1 MISFR
6 SLRESCKVSV
16 KLYSTPL
23 TEGGEAEFSSGK
35 ADKILM
41 SKHDR
46 DVVTKKIK
54 DSLKD
59 FNEKYAKEMGS
70 KLWDDKAITDGD
82 IFSGSTKAFMSSDI
96 QTSDFAKHK
105 EIVSDIDVQVD
116 ENAKETLATFLEKSK
131 NKKFKNSTLTDWK
144 ASPLGDQHLALFK
157 LDNPS
162 LFFQIDFELVDF
174 KDGRPTKFASFSRSS
189 EWVDIKE
196 GIKGVFHKYLISTLT
211 GRIKKDVIILKGKK
225 ETPEKVS
232 ISSLAFSVSKGLRD
246 KLEPVMDGSKQK
258 MIDGLPVFKELPTAK
273 STYTKDLEAIFKMIM
288 GVEPKSGDMEKF
300 GSFMGIISLI
310 NTYLPKEKQ
319 VIFDRFMGFLF
330 EPHSAKITQDQ
341 KEDRRIK
348 TIAMSKLIDGLKLNV
363 NQTELEKKITAYY
376 GGTVKEDT
384 ADSVVKTKRKG
395 LVHLEKMPD
404 LEFVEFFR
412 EVSPKLKN
420 LPVTLKVDG
429 VGGRFGKDE
438 KGKPFFENSYSGPV
452 FEPGRFSAYAKTRPD
467 ASEGMIDRSKKFD
480 MLFDVVIGSSVMA
493 AVPNDTKV
501 ICEFLFNPLGEE
513 SDSTVKFVSVSYDKS
528 KLGSE
533 LTIVPIDVIIAST
546 GEEHPKKDKIISDI
560 MKKSSDKIK
569 VVSPK
574 LVQKGE
580 IDITAII
587 DPIKTLDDEAVKK
600 IKSLKA
606 ADKEEKARIKEI
618 IQAVKEKMAKYILD
632 HPSIVGKDILGP
644 DVEGLVVNLGGRNI
658 KITTQAFKNTIAAKR
673 AQAAGKD
680 K

>member
-1 MISFR
+1 MITFKQ
-6 SLRESCKVSV
+6 LRESCNVSV

-96 QTSDFAKHK
+96 QTSDFVKHK

-116 ENAKETLATFLEKSK
+116 ENAKVTLATFLEKSK
-131 NKKFKNSTLTDWK
+131 NKKFQNSILTDWK

-174 KDGRPTKFASFSRSS
+174 KDGRPTKFSTFSRSS

-196 GIKGVFHKYLISTLT
+196 GVKGVFHKWLISSLT
-211 GRIKKDVIILKGKK
+211 RRSKNDVIILKGKK

-273 STYTKDLEAIFKMIM
+273 STYTKDLEVIFTRII

-310 NTYLPKEKQ
+310 NMYLSKEKS
-319 VIFDRFMGFLF
+319 VIFDRFFEFLF
-330 EPHSAKITQDQ
+330 EPKVAQMITKDS

-348 TIAMSKLIDGLKLNV
+348 TIALSKLVDGLKLNV
-363 NQTELEKKITAYY
+363 DQVELEKKITAYY
-376 GGTVKEDT
+376 GGTMKEDT
-384 ADSVVKTKRKG
+384 DSVVKTKRKG

-420 LPVTLKVDG
+420 FPVTLKVDG

-452 FEPGRFSAYAKTRPD
+452 FEPGRFIAYAKSRAD

-480 MLFDVVIGSSVMA
+480 MLFDVVVASSVMA
-493 AVPNDTKV
+493 AVPNDTKI

-513 SDSTVKFVSVSYDKS
+513 SDTEVKFVSVSYDKS

-533 LTIVPIDVIIAST
+533 LTIVPINVIVAST
-546 GEEHPKKDKIISDI
+546 GEEHPQKNKIISDI

-587 DPIKTLDDEAVKK
+587 DPIKSLDDEAIKK
-600 IKSLKA
+600 IKSLKG
-606 ADKEEKARIKEI
+606 ADKEEKAQIKEI
-618 IQAVKEKMAKYILD
+618 IQAVKERMAKYILD

-644 DVEGLVVNLGGRNI
+644 EVEGLVVNLDGRNI
-658 KITTQAFKNTIAAKR
+658 KITTQAFKDTIAAKR
-673 AQAAGKD
+673 AQR
-680 K
+680 

>member
-1 MISFR
+1 MITFKQ
-6 SLRESCKVSV
+6 LRESCNVSV

-96 QTSDFAKHK
+96 QTSDFVKHK

-116 ENAKETLATFLEKSK
+116 ENAKVTLATFLEKSK
-131 NKKFKNSTLTDWK
+131 NKKFQNSILTDWK

-174 KDGRPTKFASFSRSS
+174 KDGRPTKFSTFSRSS

-196 GIKGVFHKYLISTLT
+196 GVKGVFHKWLISSLT
-211 GRIKKDVIILKGKK
+211 RRSKNDVIILKGKK

-273 STYTKDLEAIFKMIM
+273 STYTKDLEVIFTRII

-310 NTYLPKEKQ
+310 NMYLSKEKS
-319 VIFDRFMGFLF
+319 VIFDRFFEFLF
-330 EPHSAKITQDQ
+330 EPKVAQMITKDS

-348 TIAMSKLIDGLKLNV
+348 TIALSKLVDGLKLNV
-363 NQTELEKKITAYY
+363 DQVELEKKITAYY
-376 GGTVKEDT
+376 GGTMKEDT
-384 ADSVVKTKRKG
+384 DSVVKTKRKG

-420 LPVTLKVDG
+420 FPVTLKVDG

-452 FEPGRFSAYAKTRPD
+452 FEPGRFIAYAKSRAD

-480 MLFDVVIGSSVMA
+480 MLFDVVVASSVMA
-493 AVPNDTKV
+493 AVPNDTKI

-513 SDSTVKFVSVSYDKS
+513 SDTEVKFVSVSYDKS

-533 LTIVPIDVIIAST
+533 LTIVPINVIVAST
-546 GEEHPKKDKIISDI
+546 GEEHPQKNKIISDI

-587 DPIKTLDDEAVKK
+587 DPIKSLDDEAIKK
-600 IKSLKA
+600 IKSLKG
-606 ADKEEKARIKEI
+606 ADKEEKAQIKEI
-618 IQAVKEKMAKYILD
+618 IQAVKERMAKYILD

-644 DVEGLVVNLGGRNI
+644 EVEGLVVNLDGRNI
-658 KITTQAFKNTIAAKR
+658 KITTRAFKDTIAAKR
-673 AQAAGKD
+673 AQR
-680 K
+680 

>member
-1 MISFR
+1 MISFQ

-16 KLYSTPL
+16 KLYSL
-23 TEGGEAEFSSGK
+23 KEGGEAEFTSGK

-59 FNEKYAKEMGS
+59 FNLKYAKKMGE

-82 IFSGSTKAFMSSDI
+82 IFSGSSKAFMSSDI
-96 QTSDFAKHK
+96 LSSDFAKHK

-116 ENAKETLATFLEKSK
+116 ENSKETLAKFLESSK
-131 NKKFKNSTLTDWK
+131 GDKFVHSILSDWK

-174 KDGRPTKFASFSRSS
+174 DKGRPTKFASFARSS

-196 GIKGVFHKYLISTLT
+196 GVKGVFHKWLINSLT
-211 GRIKKDVIILKGKK
+211 RRAKSDVIILKGKK

-246 KLEPVMDGSKQK
+246 KLEPVMDGSKQR

-273 STYTKDLEAIFKMIM
+273 STYTKDLEVIFERII
-288 GVEPKSGDMEKF
+288 GVKPKGDDMNKF
-300 GSFMGIISLI
+300 GSFMGIIQLI
-310 NTYLPKEKQ
+310 NTYLPREKDA
-319 VIFDRFMGFLF
+319 IFDRFVEMLF
-330 EPHSAKITQDQ
+330 EPKSAQMITKDS
-341 KEDRRIK
+341 KEDRRVK
-348 TIAMSKLIDGLKLNV
+348 TVALSKLIDGLKLKV

-376 GGTVKEDT
+376 GGTKE
-384 ADSVVKTKRKG
+384 SVNEDAVTTKRKG
-395 LVHLEKMPD
+395 LVHLEKMSD

-412 EVSPKLKN
+412 DVNPKLKN
-420 LPVTLKVDG
+420 LPVSLKVDG
-429 VGGRFGKDE
+429 IGGRFGKDE
-438 KGKPFFENSYSGPV
+438 KGKPFIENSYSGPR
-452 FEPGRFSAYAKTRPD
+452 FEKGSFLAFAKSRENAD
-467 ASEGMIDRSKKFD
+467 EGMLNRAEKFD
-480 MLFDVVIGSSVMA
+480 MIFDIISESALMKSL
-493 AVPNDTKV
+493 PNDTKV
-501 ICEFLFNPLGEE
+501 ICEFLFNPLGQEK
-513 SDSTVKFVSVSYDKS
+513 DNTIKFVSVSYDKS

-533 LTIVPIDVIIAST
+533 LTVVPISVIVAST
-546 GEEHPKKDKIISDI
+546 GEEHPQMKKIIDSLL
-560 MKKSSDKIK
+560 KQSTDKIK

-574 LVQKGE
+574 LAQKGD
-580 IDITAII
+580 IDITAIV
-587 DPIKTLDDEAVKK
+587 DPIKTLDADAIAK

-606 ADKEEKARIKEI
+606 ADKPEKARIKEV

-644 DVEGLVVNLGGRNI
+644 EVEGLVINLGGKNI
-658 KITTQAFKNTIAAKR
+658 KITTQAFKDTIAAKR
-673 AQAAGKD
+673 AQAASKD

>member
-6 SLRESCKVSV
+6 SLRESCNVSV

-82 IFSGSTKAFMSSDI
+82 IFSGSSKAFMSSDI
-96 QTSDFAKHK
+96 LSSDFAKHK

-116 ENAKETLATFLEKSK
+116 EHAKETLATFLEKSK
-131 NKKFKNSTLTDWK
+131 NKKFKNSILSDWK
-144 ASPLGDQHLALFK
+144 ASPLGDQHLGLFK
-157 LDNPS
+157 LDDPS
-162 LFFQIDFELVDF
+162 LFYQIDFELVDF
-174 KDGRPTKFASFSRSS
+174 KDGRPTKFASFARSS

-196 GIKGVFHKYLISTLT
+196 GVKGVFHKWLISSLT
-211 GRIKKDVIILKGKK
+211 RRSKNDVIILKGKK

-273 STYTKDLEAIFKMIM
+273 STYTKDLEVIFKRII

-310 NTYLPKEKQ
+310 NTYLSKEKQ
-319 VIFDRFMGFLF
+319 VIFDRFFEFLF
-330 EPHSAKITQDQ
+330 EPKVAQMITKDQ
-341 KEDRRIK
+341 KEDRRVK
-348 TIAMSKLIDGLKLNV
+348 TIAISKLIDGLKLNV
-363 NQTELEKKITAYY
+363 NQVDLEKKITAYY

-412 EVSPKLKN
+412 EVNPKLKN

-480 MLFDVVIGSSVMA
+480 ILFDVVIGSSVMA
-493 AVPNDTKV
+493 AVPNNTKV

-513 SDSTVKFVSVSYDKS
+513 SDSTVKFVSIEYDKS

-533 LTIVPIDVIIAST
+533 LTIVPIDVIVAST
-546 GEEHPKKDKIISDI
+546 GEEHPQKNKVISDI

-618 IQAVKEKMAKYILD
+618 IQVVKEKMAKYILD

-658 KITTQAFKNTIAAKR
+658 KITTQAFKDTIAAKR
-673 AQAAGKD
+673 AQR
-680 K
+680 

>member
-1 MISFR
+1 MISFQ
-6 SLRESCKVSV
+6 SLRESCRVSV
-16 KLYSTPL
+16 KLYSL
-23 TEGGEAEFSSGK
+23 HEGGEAEFSSGK

-59 FNEKYAKEMGS
+59 FNQKYEKKMAE

-82 IFSGSTKAFMSSDI
+82 IFSGSSKAFMSSDI
-96 QTSDFAKHK
+96 LSSDFAKHK

-116 ENAKETLATFLEKSK
+116 ENSKETLAKFLESSK
-131 NKKFKNSTLTDWK
+131 GDKFVHSILTDWK

-174 KDGRPTKFASFSRSS
+174 EKGRPTKFASFARSS

-196 GIKGVFHKYLISTLT
+196 GIKGVFHKWLLSSLT
-211 GRIKKDVIILKGKK
+211 RRSKKDVIILKGKK
-225 ETPEKVS
+225 ETPERVS

-246 KLEPVMDGSKQK
+246 KLEPVMDGTKQK

-273 STYTKDLEAIFKMIM
+273 STYSKDLEVIFTRII
-288 GVEPKSGDMEKF
+288 GVEPKGDDMNKF
-300 GSFMGIISLI
+300 GSFMGILQLI
-310 NTYLPKEKQ
+310 NTYLPKEKE
-319 VIFDRFMGFLF
+319 VIYDRFVEFLF
-330 EPHSAKITQDQ
+330 EPKAAQMITKDS
-341 KEDRRIK
+341 KEDRRVK
-348 TIAMSKLIDGLKLNV
+348 TIAVSKLIDVLKLKV
-363 NQTELEKKITAYY
+363 NQEELKGKITSYY
-376 GGTVKEDT
+376 GETVKEDT
-384 ADSVVKTKRKG
+384 DSVVKTKRKG
-395 LVHLEKMPD
+395 LIHLEKMPD

-412 EVSPKLKN
+412 EVNPKLKN
-420 LPVTLKVDG
+420 FPVTLKVDG

-438 KGKPFFENSYSGPV
+438 KGKPFIENSYSGPV
-452 FEPGRFSAYAKTRPD
+452 FEPGRFIAYAKSREN

-480 MLFDVVIGSSVMA
+480 MLFDVVVASSVMA

-513 SDSTVKFVSVSYDKS
+513 NDTEVKFVSVSYDKS

-533 LTIVPIDVIIAST
+533 LTIVPIDVIVAST
-546 GEEHPKKDKIISDI
+546 GEEHPQKNKIISDI
-560 MKKSSDKIK
+560 MKKSSNKIK

-587 DPIKTLDDEAVKK
+587 DPIKSLDDEAIKK

-606 ADKEEKARIKEI
+606 ADKEEKAQIKEI

-644 DVEGLVVNLGGRNI
+644 EVEGLVINLGGRNI
-658 KITTQAFKNTIAAKR
+658 KITTQAFKDTIAAKR
-673 AQAAGKD
+673 AQR
-680 K
+680 